1 MKLSQFDMQ
10 RVFLSLQVIQRFGVA
25 AVGFYR
31 FKGLIEDIG
40 SMDQVATRLGVD
52 IEVLRQVIHSY
63 QEAADAGED
72 QFGKVVFPTAFSE
85 QDHYYVAFITPSLH
99 YCMGGLEI
107 TSSGQVL
114 KAGQTKKPVPGLY
127 AAGEVTGGVHGANR
141 LGGNS
146 LLECVVYGRIA
157 GHHAAHSTQ

>member
-1 MKLSQFDMQ
+1 VEQGYFDMLY
-10 RVFLSLQVIQRFGVA
+10 VSLQVIQRFGAA

-31 FKGLIEDIG
+31 FKGLIEDVG
-40 SMDQVATRLGVD
+40 SLDHVATKLGVD
-52 IEVLRQVIHSY
+52 ASVISATIVSY
-63 QEAADAGED
+63 KEAMDSGED
-72 QFGKVVFPTAFSE
+72 QFGKVAFPTAFSE
-85 QDHYYVAFITPSLH
+85 ADHFYVAHITPSLH

-107 TSSGQVL
+107 TPSAQVL
-114 KAGQTKKPVPGLY
+114 RAGEPKQPVPGLF

-157 GHHAAHSTQ
+157 GQHAAHSKQ

>member
-1 MKLSQFDMQ
+1 M
-10 RVFLSLQVIQRFGVA
+10 IQRFGAA

-31 FKGLIEDIG
+31 FKGLIED
-40 SMDQVATRLGVD
+40 VATLDKVAARLGIGVN
-52 IEVLRQVIHSY
+52 ILREMIHAY
-63 QEAADAGED
+63 QEAAESGED
-72 QFGKVVFPTAFSE
+72 RFGKVVFPTAFSE
-85 QDHYYVAFITPSLH
+85 NDHFYLAHITPSLH

-107 TSSGQVL
+107 NQSAQVL
-114 KAGQTKKPVPGLY
+114 KAGATKTSVPGLF

-157 GHHAAHSTQ
+157 GQHAAHSKL

>member
-1 MKLSQFDMQ
+1 
-10 RVFLSLQVIQRFGVA
+10 LQVIERFGSA

-40 SMDQVATRLGVD
+40 TLDQVAAKLGVNVG
-52 IEVLRQVIHSY
+52 VLQEMIRSY
-63 QEAADAGED
+63 QEAADSGED
-72 QFGKVVFPTAFSE
+72 QFGKAAFPTAFSE
-85 QDHYYVAFITPSLH
+85 KDHFYLAFITPSLH

-107 TSSGQVL
+107 TSSAQVL
-114 KAGQTKKPVPGLY
+114 KAGDTKKPVPGLY
-127 AAGEVTGGVHGANR
+127 AAGEVTGGVHGVNR

-157 GHHAAHSTQ
+157 GHHAAHSKH